1 MMVPWIDVFKKF
13 GFHLSYVEKNR
24 MWTGGW
30 SLGFSYKRF
39 HIGMGVNPKVRDD
52 YELS

>member
-1 MMVPWIDVFKKF
+1 MVPWIDIINCWGFKI
-13 GFHLSYVEKNR
+13 SYVEKSR

-30 SLGFSYKRF
+30 SAGFSYKRF

>member
-1 MMVPWIDVFKKF
+1 MVPWIDILNFIGFKI
-13 GFHLSYVEKNR
+13 SYVEKNR

-30 SLGFSYKRF
+30 SAGFSYGRF
-39 HIGMGVNPKVRDD
+39 HIGMGINPKVRDD

>member
-1 MMVPWIDVFKKF
+1 MVPWIDIVNFLGFKI
-13 GFHLSYVEKNR
+13 SYVEKNR

-30 SLGFSYKRF
+30 SAGFSWRGFY
-39 HIGMGVNPKVRDD
+39 IGMGVNPDVRDD